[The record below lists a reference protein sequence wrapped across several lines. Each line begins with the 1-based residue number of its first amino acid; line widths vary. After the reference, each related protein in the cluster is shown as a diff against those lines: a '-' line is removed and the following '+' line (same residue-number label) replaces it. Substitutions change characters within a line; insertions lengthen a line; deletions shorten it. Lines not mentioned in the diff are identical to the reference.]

1 MTAQLHAAPV
11 DSLTGIGAGYLH
23 HPSGRMERRVLRR
36 VQITWLL
43 LLLNVLTYYS
53 EMPTLLGIPGTV
65 GKVCTQAALLAALL
79 LALTV
84 NRPITVRPTVAL
96 VLITVLVAG
105 SLIAVFHA
113 QFLFGSVFRTTR
125 LAGFIAV
132 LWLLTPWWGRDDL
145 LFVKAHLTGVWA
157 VLGSVLLGVV
167 LAPGLGY
174 SDGRLTGAIWPIPPT
189 QVAHYAAAATGLA
202 IVLWLSG
209 QLRRELALLAVAV
222 AVPML
227 LLTHTR
233 TALIAMLAGV
243 FIAGLSLFTAR
254 ARVRRAF
261 GVGFIVLSLGAL
273 TVSSLVTTWLARG
286 QNTAEL
292 MQLTGRTKVWDAV
305 IAEPRTAF
313 EYVFGF
319 GLTNK
324 SFNGLP
330 IDSNWLAAY
339 HDQGLFGVT
348 VTAALLL
355 FLLVLAAFRPQ
366 GPKRALAAFLVV
378 YSFVASFTETGPS
391 DASLYLLE
399 VALAAVLLTTRSTT
413 RGIS

>member
-1 MTAQLHAAPV
+1 MSVQQHAAPV
-11 DSLTGIGAGYLH
+11 DALTGIGAGYLRN
-23 HPSGRMERRVLRR
+23 PAGRMEQRVLRR
-36 VQITWLL
+36 VKITWLL

-53 EMPTLLGIPGTV
+53 AMPTLLGIPGTV
-65 GKVCTQAALLAALL
+65 GKVCTQVALLAALL
-79 LALTV
+79 LALTT
-84 NRPITVRPTVAL
+84 NRPITVRPNVAL
-96 VLITVLVAG
+96 VLITLLVAG
-105 SLIAVFHA
+105 SLVAVFHA
-113 QFLFGSVFRTTR
+113 QFALGAVFRTGR

-132 LWLLTPWWGRDDL
+132 LWLLSPWWGREDL

-157 VLGSVLLGVV
+157 VLGSVCLGVA
-167 LAPGLGY
+167 LAPGLALQ
-174 SDGRLTGAIWPIPPT
+174 DNRLTGAIWPVPPT
-189 QVAHYAAAATGLA
+189 QVAHYAAVATGLA

-209 QLRRELALLAVAV
+209 RLRRELALLSVAI

-233 TALIAMLAGV
+233 TALVAMLAGV

-261 GVGFIVLSLGAL
+261 AVGFIVLSLGML

-286 QNTAEL
+286 QDTEQL

-305 IAEPRTAF
+305 VAEPRTAF
-313 EYVFGF
+313 EYIFGF

-366 GPKRALAAFLVV
+366 GPKRALAIFLVV

-399 VALAAVLLTTRSTT
+399 VALAAILLTTRSTV
-413 RGIS
+413 RGTS